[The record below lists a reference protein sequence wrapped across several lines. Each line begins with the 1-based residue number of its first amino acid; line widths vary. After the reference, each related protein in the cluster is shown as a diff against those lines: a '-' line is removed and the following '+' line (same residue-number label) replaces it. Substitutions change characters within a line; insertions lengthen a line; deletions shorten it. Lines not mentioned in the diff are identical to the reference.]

1 MCRFSGSD
9 WLFQKSVAWLKWSK
23 NFSPRSRI
31 FCPLERLRVRD
42 EAAHRAAGLERAAA
56 ADRVRVVG
64 GLAGVDGLAH
74 EAVALVV
81 VQRRH
86 RPVDRDLVEVGAAEP
101 RELRVGVGEQAPLQ
115 QRIVA

>member
-23 NFSPRSRI
+23 NFSPRSRT
-31 FCPLERLRVRD
+31 FWPSSACGMRD

-64 GLAGVDGLAH
+64 GLAAY
-74 EAVALVV
+74 
-81 VQRRH
+81 
-86 RPVDRDLVEVGAAEP
+86 
-101 RELRVGVGEQAPLQ
+101 
-115 QRIVA
+115 